1 MLHARRGRS
10 ALRPKVSMWRRSI
23 KTKVAAGATLSF
35 ISPRLTQPKCNT
47 EEPMPVTK
55 PLVMPPT
62 GSQPMVGL
70 TPPTDSRPIVGPVEL
85 GYATFVLSHEAEH
98 ALPRLRLS
106 ARKQPMTDEGVVRG
120 LAVIG
125 DVLKRKEPFTVLW
138 DVRSCTLP
146 SRQQLRIGTEWACT
160 HKAELDK

>member
-1 MLHARRGRS
+1 
-10 ALRPKVSMWRRSI
+10 MWRRSI

-35 ISPRLTQPKCNT
+35 IGPRLTQPKCNT

-55 PLVMPPT
+55 PLV
-62 GSQPMVGL
+62 

-85 GYATFVLSHEAEH
+85 GYATLVLSHEAEH
-98 ALPRLRLS
+98 ALPRLRLTGH
-106 ARKQPMTDEGVVRG
+106 KQPMTDEGVERG

-125 DVLKRKEPFTVLW
+125 DVLKRKEPFTILW

-146 SRQQLRIGTEWACT
+146 SRQQLRIGTEWART
-160 HKAELDK
+160 HKPELDE